1 MSLQKKVISRR
12 QLLRGSGALVVSFS
26 LYGPLRRAFGQS
38 QETPEPRPFAA
49 ERVDLG
55 TFIPEPGDYLDAREL
70 DSWLAVMQDGSITM
84 FTGKVDIGTG
94 TRTALAQIV
103 ADELDVPFDQI
114 TMAMGD
120 TAKTVDQGR
129 TVGSSTIPRGGAQLR
144 QAAAAARLQLLKLAS
159 VQLGVPAEQLTVRD
173 GVVSVSGNPA
183 QKISYGELI
192 GGKRFNVRIT
202 AKGYQA
208 AMNVAPEV
216 KPKNYKDYKVVGT
229 SIRRV
234 DLPAKFTGAYT
245 YTPDFRIPGML
256 HGRPVR
262 PSTAVAKPTK
272 VDESSIAHIPGIV
285 KVVQEGS
292 FVGVV
297 AETEWAAI
305 EGAKTLKVTW
315 SRPET
320 KMPANREAVDA
331 YLAET
336 MPVRDITPVK
346 KGNVDSAFSQSSKKI
361 ERTYHWPFQLHGMML
376 PSCAVADVQGEKATI
391 WTGAQGPF
399 TTRDRISTMM
409 KVPKKNVRV
418 RYVEASGCYGR
429 LTADDAAEDAVLM
442 SRAVGKP
449 VRVQWM
455 RADEQVW
462 APKGPQ
468 QLIAVRAA
476 IDAQGKVIAWDYLD
490 RSFPWTESQGTP
502 QLAERQIGITP
513 TDAGNPNGAGG
524 AGEIYDFENM
534 KIESKTIPW
543 MFPEPMPLRTASLR
557 SPGEPP
563 RVFATESFVDE
574 LAAELRMDPVQ
585 FRLMYLKNDNRLS
598 GALRAVAEKSGWTE
612 RPSPAPAANGK
623 ILRGRGVAINQRGG
637 SIPAAVAEVEVDAA
651 TGKVRVTRVTMAFDC
666 GLIINPD
673 GVRNQIEG
681 NVMQGVS
688 RTLFEEVHFNET
700 GVQSVDW
707 LTYPVIRFQDV
718 PDVQIHL
725 INRPEM
731 PATGA
736 AEGPI
741 VVVPA
746 AIANAIFDATGIRL
760 REIPF
765 TPERVLKA
773 LKGKP
778 VISQARSRDTA

>member
-1 MSLQKKVISRR
+1 MSKQMKSISRR

-26 LYGPLRRAFGQS
+26 LYGSLKQAFGQS
-38 QETPEPRPFAA
+38 QETAESRPFAA

-55 TFIPEPGDYLDAREL
+55 TFVPEPGDYLDAREL
-70 DSWLAVMQDGSITM
+70 DSWLAVMQDGSITI

-103 ADELDVPFDQI
+103 ADELDVPFRRI

-144 QAAAAARLQLLKLAS
+144 QAAAAARQELLKRAS
-159 VQLGVPAEQLTVRD
+159 AQLGAPPEQLTVID
-173 GVVSVSGNPA
+173 GVVSVSGNSA
-183 QKISYGELI
+183 QKTSYGELV
-192 GGKRFNVRIT
+192 GGKRFNVKIT

-216 KPKNYKDYKVVGT
+216 KPKNYQDYKVVGT
-229 SIRRV
+229 PIPRV

-262 PSTAVAKPTK
+262 PYTAIAKPTK
-272 VDESSIAHIPGIV
+272 VDETSIAHIPGVV
-285 KVVQEGS
+285 KIVQEGS
-292 FVGVV
+292 FIGVV

-305 EGAKTLKVTW
+305 EAAKDLKVTW
-315 SRPET
+315 PTPET
-320 KMPANREAVDA
+320 KMPANREAVDT
-331 YLAET
+331 YLGET
-336 MPVRDITPVK
+336 KPVRDITPVK
-346 KGNVDSAFSQSSKKI
+346 KGNVDAAFSQASKTI
-361 ERTYHWPFQLHGMML
+361 DRTYHWPFQLHGMML
-376 PSCAVADVQGEKATI
+376 PSCAVADVQGDKATI

-399 TTRDRISTMM
+399 TTRDRISMMM
-409 KVPKKNVRV
+409 KVPKKNVEV

-455 RADEQVW
+455 RSDEQVW

-468 QLIAVRAA
+468 QLIALRAA
-476 IDAQGKVIAWDYLD
+476 IGAQGKVTAWDYLD

-502 QLAERQIGITP
+502 QLAERQIGVTP

-563 RVFATESFVDE
+563 RVFATESFIDE
-574 LAAELRMDPVQ
+574 IAAELRMDPVE
-585 FRLMYLKNDNRLS
+585 FRLMYLKNDKRLS
-598 GALRAVAEKSGWTE
+598 DALRAAAEKSGWTE
-612 RPSPAPAANGK
+612 RPSPAPAASGK
-623 ILRGRGVAINQRGG
+623 VLRGRGVAINQRGG
-637 SIPAAVAEVEVDAA
+637 SIPAAVAEVEVDTS
-651 TGKVRVTRVTMAFDC
+651 TGRVRVTRVTMAFDC

-673 GVRNQIEG
+673 GVKNQIEG

-688 RTLFEEVHFNET
+688 RTLLEEVKFNET
-700 GVQSVDW
+700 GIQSVDW
-707 LTYPVIRFQDV
+707 LSYPVIRFQDV

-725 INRPEM
+725 INRPEL

-746 AIANAIFDATGIRL
+746 AIANAIFDAAGVRL

-773 LKGKP
+773 LK
-778 VISQARSRDTA
+778 ANRTTA

>member
-1 MSLQKKVISRR
+1 MNVNTKSISRR
-12 QLLRGSGALVVSFS
+12 QLLKSSGVLVVSFS
-26 LYGPLRRAFGQS
+26 FYGSLSRALAQS
-38 QETPEPRPFAA
+38 QETPEPRPYAV

-55 TFIPEPGDYLDAREL
+55 TFIPGPGDYLDPKEL
-70 DSWLAVMQDGSITM
+70 DSWLAVMQDGNITM

-103 ADELDVPFDQI
+103 AEELDVPFHRV

-129 TVGSSTIPRGGAQLR
+129 TVGSNTIPRGGPQLR
-144 QAAAAARLQLLKLAS
+144 QAAAAARAELLKLAANR
-159 VQLGVPAEQLTVRD
+159 LGTPVEQLTVTD
-173 GVVSVSGNPA
+173 GVVTVAGNPEK
-183 QKISYGELI
+183 KISYGELI
-192 GGKRFNVRIT
+192 GGKHFNVKIT
-202 AKGYQA
+202 ATGYQT
-208 AMNVAPEV
+208 AMIVAPEV
-216 KPKNYKDYKVVGT
+216 KAKSYQNYKIVGRP
-229 SIRRV
+229 IRRV
-234 DLPAKFTGAYT
+234 DLPPKFTGEYT
-245 YTPDFRIPGML
+245 YTPDFRVPGML

-262 PSTAVAKPTK
+262 PYTAVAKPLK
-272 VDESSIAHIPGIV
+272 VDQGSIAHIPGVV

-305 EGAKTLKVTW
+305 QAAKTLKVTW
-315 SRPET
+315 SKPQT
-320 KMPANREAVDA
+320 QMPANREAVDT
-331 YLAET
+331 YLT
-336 MPVRDITPVK
+336 DTKPVRELTPVK
-346 KGNVDSAFSQSSKKI
+346 RGDVDSAFSQAAKALQA
-361 ERTYHWPFQLHGMML
+361 TYHWPFQNHGMML
-376 PSCAVADVQGEKATI
+376 PSCALADVQGNKATI

-399 TTRDRISTMM
+399 TTRDRISGMM
-409 KVPKKNVRV
+409 NVPKKNVDV
-418 RYVEASGCYGR
+418 HYVESSGCYGR

-468 QLIAVRAA
+468 QLQTIRAA
-476 IDAQGKVIAWDYLD
+476 LDARGKVTAWDYLD

-502 QLAERQIGITP
+502 QLAERQIGIEP
-513 TDAGNPNGAGG
+513 TNPGNPNGAGG
-524 AGEIYDFENM
+524 AGEIYDFENI

-563 RVFATESFVDE
+563 RVFATESFIDE
-574 LAAELRMDPVQ
+574 IAAELRMDPVQ
-585 FRLMYLKNDNRLS
+585 FRLTYLKNNERIS
-598 GALRAVAEKSGWTE
+598 EALRAVAEKSGWAE
-612 RPSPAPAANGK
+612 RPSPAPASSEK
-623 ILRGRGVAINQRGG
+623 ILRGRGVAVNLRGG
-637 SIPAAVAEVEVDAA
+637 SIPAVVAEVEVDTS
-651 TGKVRVTRVTMAFDC
+651 TGKVRVTRITIAFDC

-681 NVMQGVS
+681 NMMQGVS
-688 RTLFEEVHFNET
+688 RTLFEEVKFDAT
-700 GVQSVDW
+700 GVKSFDW
-707 LTYPVIRFQDV
+707 ASYPVLRFQDV
-718 PDVQIHL
+718 PDVQIQL
-725 INRPEM
+725 INRPEL

-746 AIANAIFDATGIRL
+746 AIANAVFDATGVRL

-765 TPERVLKA
+765 TPDRVLNA
-773 LKGKP
+773 LKVRP
-778 VISQARSRDTA
+778 AVTQRL